1 MHFTPS
7 QAHNMRFPPATHV
20 CRLVSCGLL
29 TVVRVIA
36 GPWFVVGDRCPHNKH
51 KRSFAKMITPATAP
65 PIVRSG
71 HRRPGG
77 CRSDHPQYQYGSKPI
92 YCGHRI
98 FPTTPTAEIRSPRHC
113 WRQRQCI
120 GTTVLP
126 LATTTRVAMGSGSV
140 RRPSGMSRKAGG
152 RGRNRTTQQS
162 TGWNTKKTINNARW
176 SGAGCCVALSLSC
189 YCGAL

>member
-1 MHFTPS
+1 
-7 QAHNMRFPPATHV
+7 MRFPPATHV

-92 YCGHRI
+92 YCGQRI

-126 LATTTRVAMGSGSV
+126 LATTTRVAMGPGSI
-140 RRPSGMSRKAGG
+140 RWPSGMSRKAGRAG
-152 RGRNRTTQQS
+152 TEPNDP
-162 TGWNTKKTINNARW
+162 TINRLEYEKNDKQCQVVRGGRW
-176 SGAGCCVALSLSC
+176 RCSLPLLLLW
-189 YCGAL
+189 GL

>member
-1 MHFTPS
+1 
-7 QAHNMRFPPATHV
+7 MRFPPATHV

-36 GPWFVVGDRCPHNKH
+36 GPWFVVGDRCPHHKH
-51 KRSFAKMITPATAP
+51 KRSSTTMITPAAAP

-140 RRPSGMSRKAGG
+140 RRRSGMSWKAGG
-152 RGRNRTTQQS
+152 GGDGTERPNNQPAGIR
-162 TGWNTKKTINNARW
+162 KKTINNVRW

>member
-1 MHFTPS
+1 MPFGVLWP
-7 QAHNMRFPPATHV
+7 V
-20 CRLVSCGLL
+20 D
-29 TVVRVIA
+29 A
-36 GPWFVVGDRCPHNKH
+36 GPCHCWAVVCGCWFVPQH
-51 KRSFAKMITPATAP
+51 KSSNMGITMISTAAAP

-98 FPTTPTAEIRSPRHC
+98 FPPTSTAEIRSPRHC

-126 LATTTRVAMGSGSV
+126 SATTTRVAMGPGSI
-140 RRPSGMSRKAGG
+140 RWPSGMSRKAGG
-152 RGRNRTTQQS
+152 AGTEPNDPTINRLEYE
-162 TGWNTKKTINNARW
+162 KKTINNARW
-176 SGAGCCVALSLSC
+176 PGAGVGVALFLSC

>member
-1 MHFTPS
+1 
-7 QAHNMRFPPATHV
+7 
-20 CRLVSCGLL
+20 
-29 TVVRVIA
+29 
-36 GPWFVVGDRCPHNKH
+36 
-51 KRSFAKMITPATAP
+51 MITPAAAP

-126 LATTTRVAMGSGSV
+126 LATTTRVAMGPGSI
-140 RRPSGMSRKAGG
+140 RWPSGMSVAALDNRRRSDGCCHRGG
-152 RGRNRTTQQS
+152 RLFVFVVRALITNHKPRASNDTDHRQQA
-162 TGWNTKKTINNARW
+162 TGHQTANM
-176 SGAGCCVALSLSC
+176 
-189 YCGAL
+189 CGGGKHILWAYEGVKCMF